1 MTAPATGRRLLDTV
15 VAHPATVVEASAGTG
30 KTYQLEHLVFD
41 LVAEDRARLDEIL
54 VVTFTERAT
63 NELVTRI
70 RRTIDAGLGPD
81 APRDPGVRA
90 RLHEARRSFDLAS
103 ITTIH
108 AFCQGLLMDEPFLT
122 GRLLGQSQV
131 DGRAA
136 FGEVFRE
143 TLRAAL
149 ATEQVH
155 RRSLEAYL
163 AINRD
168 VEGLE
173 SLLYRA
179 ATARGRWAFPH
190 EEAPL
195 AALAAALLAIDLAS
209 LEPVWKRAIPH
220 PSSLKAFKT
229 RLQTLWPVL
238 AAARA
243 GDDWLPLLAVLD
255 READENFHKYLN
267 MIAGAPDVP
276 PALGDLGKLLSSL
289 SRTPTVI
296 EAVIQMLLPT
306 VSAAVERKKLGQ
318 GLYDF
323 DDMIGAIARALD
335 DAATGDLLAEKL
347 RRRYRYAL
355 IDEAQD
361 TEETQWRLF
370 DKVFLRSGGTNPVV
384 LIGDPKQAIYGFRGA
399 DVHTYV
405 AARTAI
411 RARGGAEVALDRNF
425 RSASEVVR
433 AVNAILD
440 QAAAPA
446 YFTDRA
452 IAYDHPVTSERGSLG
467 AGAGVTLL
475 KLDLPERPPRPLP
488 VGAIK
493 RALRHA
499 ISDRIALL
507 LRDQPALRPSAIF
520 VLTRTNVEA
529 REVGAAL
536 GEAGIAHSFY
546 KQEGLW
552 KLPEAAHVRALLC
565 AIADPSDRVAR
576 LHAWLTPFFGA
587 TLSELEALGD
597 PPAHHP
603 LMRRLQAWKALADA
617 RDYPA
622 LWASVFESSGLG
634 PRHLFARPSRRRL
647 GLYRQIAGE
656 LLAEAAARPQ
666 SAGELAA
673 TLGRYATG
681 QFPVTRDRAPQ
692 ELDIQRADLDDD
704 AVQIM
709 TMHRAKGLE
718 AAHVFLYGALT
729 GIPIGRSEVH
739 PFRDGD
745 DRVFCAGK
753 PRHPGTVALIKAH
766 RSEEDQRLLYV
777 AMTRARDHLYM
788 PFFPATDADDDPFT
802 SAFEVDHGDY
812 VAFNKITG
820 AFLHVNQRL
829 RELAIDRGRFAEL
842 FRVEAI
848 PFPAPERAP
857 APDLPARIAA
867 WSPPAHGSASD
878 EPAADAADAANAANA
893 ANAATTARL
902 RASRRGFV
910 VTSYS
915 RLKDAEGGY
924 QPPQLDED
932 AASSLDA
939 EIEVGGNTPG
949 EGGGRG
955 DGAPVSEDRPDSAER
970 ARADELPGGAAT
982 GLFLHAVLEKVTLG
996 ALPPLGEW
1004 EQSSDVQRLLA
1015 SEFRRWDRDPR
1026 YLGAA
1031 ARMVHAALT
1040 APIVLPGAPA
1050 LAGIATAPR
1059 VRREVDFLFPMGG
1072 APALVPPSPTGEDRI
1087 VHERGFI
1094 RGVLD
1099 VLFEHEG
1106 RACFADWKSDFLP
1119 DFSTAAVMAHVRA
1132 NYDLQIRIY
1141 TVAVMRLLGVH
1152 DQTDYER
1159 RFGGLVYLFLRGV
1172 RGQSEP
1178 RPDRDVERG
1187 IHVLRPTYDEVRGW
1201 ERELTHATPAGPAGR
1216 R

>member
-1 MTAPATGRRLLDTV
+1 MTAPAKGHRLLDTV

-41 LVAEDRARLDEIL
+41 LVAEDRARLEEIL

-63 NELVTRI
+63 HELVTRI
-70 RRTIDAGLGPD
+70 RRTIDAGL
-81 APRDPGVRA
+81 DPGAPHDPGARA

-149 ATEQVH
+149 ATDHDH
-155 RRSLEAYL
+155 RRYLEAYL
-163 AINRD
+163 AISRD
-168 VEGLE
+168 VDGLE
-173 SLLYRA
+173 NLLYRA
-179 ATARGRWAFPH
+179 ATARGRWAMPH
-190 EEAPL
+190 DEAPL
-195 AALAAALLAIDLAS
+195 AALARGLLTIELPPLEAA
-209 LEPVWKRAIPH
+209 WKRAIGH
-220 PSSLKAFKT
+220 GGGANAFKR
-229 RLQTLWPVL
+229 RLDALWPALDVAQASGDWLALL
-238 AAARA
+238 AA
-243 GDDWLPLLAVLD
+243 LD
-255 READENFHKYLN
+255 RHLDPKLHEYLDT
-267 MIAGAPDVP
+267 ISRAPGI
-276 PALGDLGKLLSSL
+276 PAPLAKLVDSLSRL

-296 EAVIQMLLPT
+296 EAVIQSLLPP

-335 DAATGDLLAEKL
+335 DAVTGDLLAEKL

-370 DKVFLRSGGTNPVV
+370 DRVFLRSGGGNPVV

-405 AARTAI
+405 AARAAI

-425 RSASEVVR
+425 RSAAEVVH

-440 QAAAPA
+440 QGAAPA
-446 YFTDRA
+446 YFTDRS
-452 IAYDHPVTSERGSLG
+452 IAYDHPVTSERGNLG
-467 AGAGVTLL
+467 ADAGVTLFR
-475 KLDLPERPPRPLP
+475 LDLPERPPRPLA

-499 ISDRIALL
+499 ISERILRL
-507 LRDQPALRPSAIF
+507 LREQPALRPSAIF
-520 VLTRTNVEA
+520 VLTRTNAEA
-529 REVGAAL
+529 REVGAAV
-536 GEAGIAHSFY
+536 GEVGIAHSFY

-587 TLSELEALGD
+587 TLIELERLGD

-603 LMRRLQAWKALADA
+603 LMRRLHGWKALADA

-647 GLYRQIAGE
+647 ALYRQIADE
-656 LLAEAAARPQ
+656 LLAEAAARPL
-666 SAGELAA
+666 SAAELAA
-673 TLGRYATG
+673 TLGRYAAG

-729 GIPIGRSEVH
+729 GIPIGRGEVH
-739 PFRDGD
+739 PFRDGE

-753 PRHPGTVALIKAH
+753 PRHPDSVARIKAH

-777 AMTRARDHLYM
+777 AMTRARDRLYM

-820 AFLHVNQRL
+820 PFLHVNQRL
-829 RELAIDRGRFAEL
+829 RELALDRRRFAEL
-842 FRVEAI
+842 FQVEAV
-848 PFPAPERAP
+848 PFPAPERAT

-867 WSPPAHGSASD
+867 WSPPAP
-878 EPAADAADAANAANA
+878 EAAPHDAAGEAME
-893 ANAATTARL
+893 TARL
-902 RASRRGFV
+902 RTSRRGFV

-939 EIEVGGNTPG
+939 DDPPAPADPG
-949 EGGGRG
+949 DTTEL
-955 DGAPVSEDRPDSAER
+955 

-982 GLFLHAVLEKVTLG
+982 GLFLHAVLEKVALG
-996 ALPPLGEW
+996 ALPPFDEW
-1004 EQSSDVQRLLA
+1004 EQSLDVQRLLA
-1015 SEFRRWDRDPR
+1015 SECRRWDRDPR
-1026 YLGAA
+1026 HLGAA
-1031 ARMVHAALT
+1031 ARMIHAALT
-1040 APIVLPGAPA
+1040 TPIVLPGAA
-1050 LAGIATAPR
+1050 GLAGIAAAPR
-1059 VRREVDFLFPMGG
+1059 VRREIDFLFPMAAPPHALPGAGG
-1072 APALVPPSPTGEDRI
+1072 DHRI
-1087 VHERGFI
+1087 VFHERGFI

-1099 VLFEHEG
+1099 VLFEHDG

-1119 DFSTAAVMAHVRA
+1119 DYSGGTVMAHVRA

-1141 TVAVMRLLGVH
+1141 TVAVVRLLGVH
-1152 DQTDYER
+1152 DQKDYER
-1159 RFGGLVYLFLRGV
+1159 RFGGSAYVFLRGV
-1172 RGQSEP
+1172 RDQSER
-1178 RPDRDVERG
+1178 RPTEGVAQG
-1187 IHVLRPTYDEVRGW
+1187 VHVLRPTYDEVRSW
-1201 ERELTHATPAGPAGR
+1201 ERELTHAKPAGPAGR